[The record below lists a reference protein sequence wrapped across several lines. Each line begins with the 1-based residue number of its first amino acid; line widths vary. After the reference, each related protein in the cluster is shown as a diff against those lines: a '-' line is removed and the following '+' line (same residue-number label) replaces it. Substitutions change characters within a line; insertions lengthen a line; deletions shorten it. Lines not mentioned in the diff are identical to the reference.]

1 MRKVQYLSSKKST
14 DGGKEASG
22 KTLKS
27 SEMACMSAPGKNKV
41 EGADKSQYLSVKKSD
56 QINSARNRPC
66 NNEKETTSRFSS
78 CTAKTSPS
86 TDNNSNGN
94 AQAQEYWDAAL
105 HAKIG

>member
-1 MRKVQYLSSKKST
+1 M
-14 DGGKEASG
+14 DGGKLAPS
-22 KTLKS
+22 KTLKGS
-27 SEMACMSAPGKNKV
+27 DVACMSAPGKNKIDGTDV
-41 EGADKSQYLSVKKSD
+41 SQYLSVKKSD
-56 QINSARNRPC
+56 QINSARNRTY
-66 NNEKETTSRFSS
+66 NNEKEATSRFSS